1 MARAL
6 TSSPRSWKRT
16 SAPSSGTAV
25 GMTKP
30 TKRARLGQF
39 LAEARPG
46 RITEL
51 EYRQL
56 RERLAP
62 VSDSYLRHLLRDCGL
77 PLDPVLEGIRQR
89 SFEELERTLLAVGAA
104 YAEAVETGDRERAA
118 ACRRAVITGK
128 EHARLAARHPAAS
141 EEARARKV
149 EMASWMLVWL
159 ENPAIFPTWLGL
171 RKKAGIAR
179 TLGERLG

>member
-6 TSSPRSWKRT
+6 TCFPRIWKRT

-25 GMTKP
+25 RTTKQ

-39 LAEARPG
+39 LAETRPG
-46 RITEL
+46 RITEA

-77 PLDPVLEGIRQR
+77 PLDPVVEGIRQH
-89 SFEELERTLLAVGAA
+89 SFEELERTLLGVGAE
-104 YAEAVETGDRERAA
+104 YATAIGTGDRERAA

-128 EHARLAARHPAAS
+128 EHARLAARRPAAS
-141 EEARARKV
+141 EEARALKV

-159 ENPAIFPTWLGL
+159 ENPAIFPAWLGL
-171 RKKAGIAR
+171 RKKAGIAP
-179 TLGERLG
+179 T